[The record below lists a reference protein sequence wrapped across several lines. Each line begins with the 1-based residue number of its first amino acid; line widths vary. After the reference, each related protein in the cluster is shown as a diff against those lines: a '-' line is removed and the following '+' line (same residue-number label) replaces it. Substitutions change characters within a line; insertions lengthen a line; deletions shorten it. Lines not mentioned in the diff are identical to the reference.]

1 MIVTKAQLYP
11 VSPLDGLNN
20 YKRVQRIEQ
29 DGSIIERVY
38 LDIIDPSMRELLIFQ
53 HYLSFMVKHFESDE
67 VGIKINSR
75 DEPWDFNISLSTGRE
90 FNIEITAIAD
100 NMKHFTNDKSEE
112 RLSKWRQQ
120 QFIPYFELQK
130 LGLLFP
136 NSEIYS
142 YLKKLKS
149 SGIGKK
155 QAVKN
160 PLYRKG
166 KNIIVSN
173 VPAPLK
179 SLSEILNEVIN
190 KKLKKKHAGK
200 EKTVLLIDNRTGA
213 FDLPE
218 LQNSVEEISDD
229 LDKTPFMEIWVYTGY
244 ASDFDGNNAEYS
256 FTPIKCSQNQF
267 HVLDKLSLKSED
279 GLYI

>member
-1 MIVTKAQLYP
+1 M
-11 VSPLDGLNN
+11 
-20 YKRVQRIEQ
+20 
-29 DGSIIERVY
+29 
-38 LDIIDPSMRELLIFQ
+38 
-53 HYLSFMVKHFESDE
+53 
-67 VGIKINSR
+67 
-75 DEPWDFNISLSTGRE
+75 
-90 FNIEITAIAD
+90 
-100 NMKHFTNDKSEE
+100 
-112 RLSKWRQQ
+112 
-120 QFIPYFELQK
+120 
-130 LGLLFP
+130 
-136 NSEIYS
+136 

-149 SGIGKK
+149 NGVGKK
-155 QAVKN
+155 QTVKN
-160 PLYRKG
+160 PFYREG
-166 KNIIVSN
+166 KRIILSN

-190 KKLKKKHAGK
+190 KKLEKKHSGK

-267 HVLDKLSLKSED
+267 HVLEKLSLKSEN
-279 GLYI
+279 GLYIWSPKNA